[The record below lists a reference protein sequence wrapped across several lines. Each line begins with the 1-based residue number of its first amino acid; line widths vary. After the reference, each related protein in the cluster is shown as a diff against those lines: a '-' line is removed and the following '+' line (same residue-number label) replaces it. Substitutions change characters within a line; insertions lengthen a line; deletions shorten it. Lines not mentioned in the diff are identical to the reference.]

1 MWGTLAQAAALA
13 SAPTRAVAQNAPIT
27 IRAGRMLDGRGGM
40 LESATIVVDGE
51 RIARVS
57 GATGPAT
64 YDLSRLTVLPGLID
78 SHVHLTWYITARGK
92 LHVAG
97 DGDTPTDE
105 AVAAA
110 GNAYAT
116 LRAGFTTVQS
126 MGAPEDRALRDAIA
140 RGVIPGPRIVTT
152 LGSLSERTG
161 PPDSIRA
168 RVRRFKADGA
178 DAIKIFA
185 SASIR
190 DGGRPTMTDAQLQA
204 ACAEAR
210 VLGLRS
216 IVHAHSAESMRSA
229 ALAGCTQVEHGVF
242 ATPEVLSVLA
252 EHGTYS
258 TRSASS
264 SSATTSTT
272 GRGSRGSGTTTPRGS
287 RRWSA

>member
-1 MWGTLAQAAALA
+1 MLPSICRTRRARRGATLGRLAAWAATALACAPAAAHSQ
-13 SAPTRAVAQNAPIT
+13 SAPVTV
-27 IRAGRMLDGRGGM
+27 RAGRMLDGRGGM
-40 LESATIVVDGE
+40 VENATIVVQGD
-51 RIARVS
+51 RIARLGG
-57 GATGPAT
+57 GAGPAT

-78 SHVHLTWYITARGK
+78 SHVHLTGYITARGK

-97 DGDTPTDE
+97 DGDTAAQE

-110 GNAYAT
+110 GNAYAM
-116 LRAGFTTVQS
+116 LMAGFTTVQS
-126 MGAPEDRALRDAIA
+126 MGAPEDGALRDAIA
-140 RGVIPGPRIVTT
+140 RGVIPGPRVVTT

-168 RVRRFKADGA
+168 RVRRFKDDGA

-229 ALAGCTQVEHGVF
+229 A
-242 ATPEVLSVLA
+242 
-252 EHGTYS
+252 
-258 TRSASS
+258 
-264 SSATTSTT
+264 
-272 GRGSRGSGTTTPRGS
+272 
-287 RRWSA
+287 